1 MYERIRALERICEER
16 GVAPIQALL
25 RGHVPDEW
33 LLDLILPVWTQ
44 THYPSLYAATDTY
57 VRLFERA
64 AGGRAVAKGGRP
76 TVIYRGISQA
86 TTRDGRG
93 MSWTRDRER
102 ARYHAHTS
110 DDQQLVGKVVEP
122 TIWSAEILPDGILAK
137 VDYEVIVNPRR
148 LTKLQII
155 EQEKP
160 HPQEEPS
167 WFKSDEL
174 TSDDSES
181 SS

>member
-1 MYERIRALERICEER
+1 MYERIMVLESICEER
-16 GVAPIQALL
+16 GIAPIQALL
-25 RGHVPDEW
+25 RGLVPDEW

-44 THYPSLYAATDTY
+44 TPYPSLYAGTDTY

-64 AGGRAVAKGGRP
+64 AGGRALEKGGRP
-76 TVIYRGISQA
+76 TVIYRGTSQA

-93 MSWTRDRER
+93 MSWTRKRER

-110 DDQQLVGKVVEP
+110 DHQQLSGKVVEP

-148 LTKLQII
+148 LRKLQII

-160 HPQEEPS
+160 HPQEVPS
-167 WFKSDEL
+167 WFETDEL
-174 TSDDSES
+174 IPDDSES